1 MTAVP
6 KVLNLRK
13 RRGVPGALREPSK
26 SPEPEEDEI
35 VEEPAKK
42 KVRTKPIDNSM
53 SSEKGSPEM
62 APPYEV
68 EKSSWAEGISH
79 ENVAAAESLEEMRMS
94 TRKHKGDGSQSSSS
108 CSRSSSLSCAEPGS
122 SHSSTRSISY
132 TSSQTAVVSNSR
144 RSTSVHSATTVV
156 DGTGPVKRSD
166 AATEDDEGIVTR
178 GRASRNRVEAMKMV
192 AEKETKNKQ
201 SRQKVRR
208 RP

>member
-26 SPEPEEDEI
+26 SPEPEEDEM

-42 KVRTKPIDNSM
+42 KVRTKPIDNAV
-53 SSEKGSPEM
+53 SSEKGSPET

-79 ENVAAAESLEEMRMS
+79 ENVATGSIEEMRMS
-94 TRKHKGDGSQSSSS
+94 TRKHKGDGSQGSSS
-108 CSRSSSLSCAEPGS
+108 CSRSSSLSCAEPDS

-132 TSSQTAVVSNSR
+132 TSSQTAVVSSSR
-144 RSTSVHSATTVV
+144 RSASVHSATTVV

-178 GRASRNRVEAMKMV
+178 GRASRSRVEAVKVV

-201 SRQKVRR
+201 SRPKVRR